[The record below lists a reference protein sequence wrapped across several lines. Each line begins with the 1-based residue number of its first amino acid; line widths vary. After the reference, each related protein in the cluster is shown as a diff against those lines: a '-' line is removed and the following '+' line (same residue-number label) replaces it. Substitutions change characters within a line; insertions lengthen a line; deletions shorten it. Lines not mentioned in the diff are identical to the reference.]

1 VQPAAQAENA
11 PPPGPSKQEVGQ
23 ARERMIQLG
32 AEADSIRAGIQQIR
46 GQQQAQGLDLRGDV
60 LASLNRMNSY
70 MNEADRSLSQNDV
83 QGAQDE
89 MDRAEKEIST
99 LKTFLGR

>member
-1 VQPAAQAENA
+1 
-11 PPPGPSKQEVGQ
+11 
-23 ARERMIQLG
+23 MIQLD
-32 AEADSIRAGIQQIR
+32 AEADSIRSGVQQIR
-46 GQQQAQGLDLRGDV
+46 SSQQAQGLDLRGDV

-70 MNEADRSLSQNDV
+70 LNEADRSLSQNDV

-89 MDRAEKEIST
+89 MDRAEKEISN

>member
-1 VQPAAQAENA
+1 
-11 PPPGPSKQEVGQ
+11 
-23 ARERMIQLG
+23 MIQLD
-32 AEADSIRAGIQQIR
+32 AEAESIRSNIQQVR
-46 GQQQAQGLDLRGDV
+46 SQQQAQGLDMRGDV

-70 MNEADRSLSQNDV
+70 MNEADRALSQNDV

-89 MDRAEKEIST
+89 MDRAEKEISN

>member
-1 VQPAAQAENA
+1 VPTESN
-11 PPPGPSKQEVGQ
+11 PPGPTKQEISQ
-23 ARERMIQLG
+23 ARERMIQLDAD
-32 AEADSIRAGIQQIR
+32 AESVRAGIQQIR

-70 MNEADRSLSQNDV
+70 LNEANGALNQNDV
-83 QGAQDE
+83 QAAQDE
-89 MDRAEKEIST
+89 MDRAEKEISN

>member
-1 VQPAAQAENA
+1 
-11 PPPGPSKQEVGQ
+11 
-23 ARERMIQLG
+23 
-32 AEADSIRAGIQQIR
+32 
-46 GQQQAQGLDLRGDV
+46 V

-70 MNEADRSLSQNDV
+70 MNEADRALSQNDV

-89 MDRAEKEIST
+89 MDRAEKEISN

>member
-1 VQPAAQAENA
+1 
-11 PPPGPSKQEVGQ
+11 
-23 ARERMIQLG
+23 MIQLD
-32 AEADSIRAGIQQIR
+32 AEAESIKSGVQQIR
-46 GQQQAQGLDLRGDV
+46 GQQQAQGVDLRGDV

-99 LKTFLGR
+99 LKAFLGR